1 MDNNTNN
8 WKTFTLGNPQEE
20 QPKRVQKRRRSPWLT
35 LALLALGAALIVTGV
50 LLWDQ
55 SAFDGLRRSVMY
67 LTAKK
72 DENGCA
78 RLYHYAVDVSSTYAA
93 LDGSLVNLSR
103 NQLLLINESGYTVEN
118 RAIRFTD
125 PVLVQGS
132 KRAVAYDV
140 GGKNLYVLGKKGV
153 LWELSGEDAIL
164 CATVNEQNYVTVV
177 SGKSGYKASVSVYD
191 GDGGVIFQY
200 NSADRFVV
208 CAALSRDSRYLMAVT
223 LGRQDDGY
231 ASCAVLYR
239 VNQEKPVADVP
250 ICDGMVYDVGWV
262 DGRFCAVGEEGL
274 YFVDTS
280 GAVTATYDYGGWLLR
295 RCTLSE
301 NGFAAVLL
309 SRYATGSQYR
319 LLTVSS
325 AGDEL
330 GVVDID
336 REITG
341 LSTAGRY
348 TGLLCADSL
357 EIYDKTLTAV
367 GHLDDVSDV
376 RAVLMRSDGSAVL
389 AGTTS
394 ASLYLP

>member
-103 NQLLLINESGYTVEN
+103 NQLLLVNESGYTVEN

-125 PVLVQGS
+125 PALVQGS

-153 LWELSGEDAIL
+153 VWELSGEDAIL

-191 GDGGVIFQY
+191 GDGSVIFQY

-231 ASCAVLYR
+231 ASCAVIYR
-239 VNQEKPVADVP
+239 VNQEQPLADVP
-250 ICDGMVYDVGWV
+250 ICDGMVYDAGWV

-280 GAVTATYDYGGWLLR
+280 GSVTATYDYGGWVLR
-295 RCTLSE
+295 RCALSE
-301 NGFAAVLL
+301 NGFAALLL

-336 REITG
+336 REITDM
-341 LSTAGRY
+341 STAGRY
-348 TGLLCADSL
+348 TGILCADAL

-367 GHLDDVSDV
+367 GRLDDVSDV
-376 RAVLMRSDGSAVL
+376 RAVLLRSDGSAVL